1 MTEDKKY
8 WCCWRSFFTCNRK
21 HGRTQSGE
29 WCRFYTGNQNAISKQ
44 QEAKELLDILNDRNE

>member
-8 WCCWRSFFTCNRK
+8 WCCWSSFMTGK

-29 WCRFYTGNQNAISKQ
+29 WCKFYTGGK
-44 QEAKELLDILNDRNE
+44 K

>member
-8 WCCWRSFFTCNRK
+8 WCCWRSFFTGEPHK

-29 WCRFYTGNQNAISKQ
+29 WCKFYTGGK
-44 QEAKELLDILNDRNE
+44 K